1 MAVEFLN
8 PLVRFFKVASADL
21 TNVPLLRK
29 VAKTGK
35 PVVLSTGA
43 STLAEIDVAVETL
56 SQAGCSDIALLHCI
70 LNYPTDNVNAHLR
83 MIEGLKRGYPDR
95 IIGYSDHTVPDDA
108 MTALVTAH
116 LLGAVIL
123 EKHFTHDKNLPGN
136 DHYHAMDVHDL
147 ARFVELSERIHG
159 LLGTTDHKAPIAD
172 EATSRKNARRS
183 IVLSRD
189 VDAGHQIS
197 PDDLTCKRPGTGVSP
212 LQWDEVIGRTAA
224 HPLAADQ
231 VLRWQD
237 LSTEN
242 D

>member
-1 MAVEFLN
+1 
-8 PLVRFFKVASADL
+8 
-21 TNVPLLRK
+21 
-29 VAKTGK
+29 
-35 PVVLSTGA
+35 
-43 STLAEIDVAVETL
+43 
-56 SQAGCSDIALLHCI
+56 
-70 LNYPTDNVNAHLR
+70 
-83 MIEGLKRGYPDR
+83 
-95 IIGYSDHTVPDDA
+95 
-108 MTALVTAH
+108 
-116 LLGAVIL
+116 
-123 EKHFTHDKNLPGN
+123 
-136 DHYHAMDVHDL
+136 MDVHDL